1 MRVTSVTLFSC
12 IDEMHILV
20 YNTFNIREIE
30 TMVNDLTER
39 EFNLLQRLY
48 SATSNDDFDI
58 NVDISDFTPQEI
70 RAVYF
75 DLAIFNIIANNDK
88 FEDVFDDGVMR
99 DVVNGKFVLRR
110 YSVLEAA
117 QKNKQFKGQ
126 DQRSL
131 NFKIKECQIQDGSYY
146 YRKTSERTGTI
157 YESVLET
164 NVPSFYYNGEDF
176 TNKLLPCDMLVRLRN
191 IIAHSRKIYTDKQ
204 NGTVHFESDKYEFVC
219 SQMWLR
225 GFSTLWASR
234 NKSLKENE
242 IRNAIKKEF
251 GEGKKSINSEEALK
265 EILRLTS
272 EFTGYKQNPS
282 RMFTFVKNR
291 LKYYTNYYGLV
302 SKNGK
307 EDFDKKIDIFINI
320 IANNPNHIVG
330 NKEVL
335 NSKII
340 YNLQQIIAD
349 EQIRQFEKN
358 GKVFSDSF
366 DQDETKKMLTR
377 AKSLADQHTEVVN
390 KLNQHQKELM
400 TRKGKTLELYKNR
413 YKREIEALIRQEKVL
428 RSLGHQTLDDA
439 RDNSSLEST
448 KMDLFNKSSITNVPI
463 EVAVN
468 LVAFMGYNRFI
479 SSGFYQDALTDD
491 ATLTTRQK
499 NEIMALDLSG
509 FSFTRTNGVIE
520 LNGNQKQQK
529 LENRIT
535 FLKRIR
541 HATSHGLISYS
552 IPQNSKNT
560 STMNDILM
568 TYGSEG
574 ASDVKVTGKVADFY
588 KLFSKDFFRPAN
600 NPFEKT
606 KEPR

>member
-1 MRVTSVTLFSC
+1 M
-12 IDEMHILV
+12 ID
-20 YNTFNIREIE
+20 
-30 TMVNDLTER
+30 DLTER
-39 EFNLLQRLY
+39 EFKLLQRLY
-48 SATSNDDFDI
+48 SATSNDDFNI
-58 NVDISDFTPQEI
+58 NVDISDFTTKEI

-75 DLAIFNIIANNDK
+75 DLAIFNIIANNDR
-88 FEDVFDDGVMR
+88 FEDVFNESVMR
-99 DVVNGKFVLRR
+99 DVVNGTFVLRK
-110 YSVLEAA
+110 YGILEAA
-117 QKNKQFKGQ
+117 EKNKQYKSQ
-126 DQRSL
+126 DHRSL
-131 NFKIKECQIQDGSYY
+131 SFKIKECQIQDGSYY
-146 YRKTSERTGTI
+146 YRKTSERTATI

-164 NVPSFYYNGEDF
+164 NSPSFYINGEDF
-176 TNKLLPCDMLVRLRN
+176 TNRLLPCDILSRFRN
-191 IIAHSRKIYTDKQ
+191 IIAHSRKIYTDPK
-204 NGTVHFESDKYEFVC
+204 NGTIHFESDKYEFVC

-234 NKSLKENE
+234 HNNLKENE
-242 IRNAIKKEF
+242 IRNAIKKEY

-265 EILRLTS
+265 EILRLTAD
-272 EFTGYKQNPS
+272 FTGYKNNPS

-302 SKNGK
+302 LNDGK

-320 IANNPNHIVG
+320 IANNPNHIAG

-340 YNLQQIIAD
+340 YNIQQIIAD
-349 EQIRQFEKN
+349 EQIRQLQKS

-366 DQDETKKMLTR
+366 DQDETKKMLGR
-377 AKSLADQHTEVVN
+377 AKNLAQQHSEVVDR
-390 KLNQHQKELM
+390 LNEHQRQLAS
-400 TRKGKTLELYKNR
+400 RKGKAQELYRNR
-413 YKREIEALIRQEKVL
+413 YRREIESLIKQEKIL
-428 RSLGHQTLDDA
+428 YNLGHQTLDDA
-439 RDNSSLEST
+439 RDNSSLESM
-448 KMDLFNKSSITNVPI
+448 KMDLFNKSSISNMPI

-479 SSGFYQDALTDD
+479 SSGFYQEALNEG
-491 ATLTTRQK
+491 ATLTNRQQ

-520 LNGNQKQQK
+520 LNGGQKQQK

-552 IPQNSKNT
+552 IPQNSNST
-560 STMNDILM
+560 STINDILV

-574 ASDVKVTGKVADFY
+574 VSDVKVTGKIKDFY
-588 KLFSKDFFRPAN
+588 KLFSKDFFKPTT
-600 NPFEKT
+600 NPFAKT